1 MEKSEWSDRELEE
14 LLRQMPKIQ
23 DHRDPRDIY
32 QNLSLKKHKTKTWL
46 LPALAAAAALF
57 LFFIIVPKLM
67 DRTNSSVD
75 SADEQKSTVNKE
87 MNIAQKNS
95 TIALKKEEASEED
108 RTNSGKSQAELMST
122 ERIKTAIYDDEVGNG
137 TVLTYWI
144 PDQQARILIPIS
156 TLIPDSKGQS
166 WITLFQ
172 ETMANLKEEEWGL
185 TDYYPL
191 NVTMK
196 IDEDNQTILVNVPE
210 NHPYGQGS
218 TNEVNFKN
226 VITND
231 IASNSRSSKK
241 IKLTTN
247 GEPGIDFGNYGRLE
261 NLDVVSQ
268 ENHAFFLYY
277 PKGSEIPLLT
287 PSIETYDDISTALE
301 AMKTDPS
308 EFGLQSSLGHL
319 LPINNVSITEKTL
332 NVSFKGNTSMQ
343 DNQLVLTSFEALLL
357 TAKQF
362 GLEKVVVKDAPLTS
376 IGEFDL
382 SKEIKVPIAPNFRN
396 IQ

>member
-1 MEKSEWSDRELEE
+1 VKKSEWSDRELEE

-23 DHRDPRDIY
+23 DHRDPHDIY
-32 QNLSLKKHKTKTWL
+32 QNLSLKKRKTKPWL
-46 LPALAAAAALF
+46 LPGLAAVAALL
-57 LFFIIVPKLM
+57 LFFILVPKL
-67 DRTNSSVD
+67 DSSNPSVER
-75 SADEQKSTVNKE
+75 ADEQKSTVNKE
-87 MNIAQKNS
+87 MDLAQKDS
-95 TIALKKEEASEED
+95 TIALKKEDKTFA
-108 RTNSGKSQAELMST
+108 GKSQAELMRTEST
-122 ERIKTAIYDDEVGNG
+122 KTAIYDEEVGNG

-144 PDQQARILIPIS
+144 PDQQAQILIPIS

-166 WITLFQ
+166 WLMLFQ
-172 ETMANLKEEEWGL
+172 ETMGKLKEEEWGL
-185 TDYYPL
+185 TNYYPL

-196 IDEDNQTILVNVPE
+196 LDKDNQTILVNVPK
-210 NHPYGQGS
+210 NHHYGQGS

-231 IASNSRSSKK
+231 IASNSSSKK

-261 NLDVVSQ
+261 YLDVVSL
-268 ENHAFFLYY
+268 EKHAYFFYY
-277 PKGSEIPLLT
+277 PEGSKIPLLT
-287 PSIETYDDISTALE
+287 PSIETYNDIPTALE

-308 EFGLQSSLGHL
+308 EFGLQSSLVHL
-319 LPINNVSITEKTL
+319 LPISNVSVTDKTL

-362 GLEKVVVKDAPLTS
+362 GLENVIVKDAPLTN

-382 SKEIKVPIAPNFRN
+382 SKEINVPIAPNFRN